1 MPESNDRLTDLGQF
15 YEILHR
21 LDKTIGGS
29 HRLTECS
36 GKMPWPSHGVYFF
49 FEDGEVRSDSGV
61 GPRVVRVGTHALTA
75 TSRTTLWNR
84 LSQHRGVTKTG
95 AGNHRG
101 SIFRL
106 IVGEALS
113 KRAPSFGVETWGQ
126 GQSAIA
132 AVRATEVEHERRVSD
147 YIRAMPFVWLRVS
160 DDGGGPALRALI
172 ERNSIVLVG
181 QNGRAASRGID
192 RRVLLGS
199 CSILPDRAARTHL
212 VAMG

>member
-15 YEILHR
+15 YEIFHR

-106 IVGEALS
+106 IVG
-113 KRAPSFGVETWGQ
+113 
-126 GQSAIA
+126 
-132 AVRATEVEHERRVSD
+132 
-147 YIRAMPFVWLRVS
+147 
-160 DDGGGPALRALI
+160 
-172 ERNSIVLVG
+172 
-181 QNGRAASRGID
+181 
-192 RRVLLGS
+192 
-199 CSILPDRAARTHL
+199 
-212 VAMG
+212 